1 MLEAPSFHI
10 LPALR
15 EYGGRE
21 DRSSLLLLGL
31 IGATV
36 LVLPSLSLLPSLSPY
51 NEKRV
56 LQVGILL
63 VVGAVLV
70 VSRTARQRWLSVFI
84 RLPRLAQ
91 WGLCTVL
98 GLGLLSSALAPAPFY
113 AFLEVGHFVLLF
125 AAAGGVA
132 MAVRQAPKRTER
144 FILGAVT
151 VSVLLYAVYFAVRY
165 GGALAFPALEIG
177 KETVGGFANTRF
189 FNQYQ
194 TWTLPL
200 LGGAVL
206 ALPKRWRAVRGGV
219 LFLAGLWWTL
229 IFASNVR
236 GTVVAMGIAAVGV
249 RLLFRNHAHR
259 WLSVQAMA
267 LLGGGVLYFFAFY
280 LIGDAAPQFA
290 AQMQQADGSSWRI
303 LRWLSCLQLAGSHPW
318 LGVGPMHFAWP
329 PFHFEPGAHPHNAFL
344 QWLVEWGVPST
355 VLMSGMIIWGGW
367 QWMQQENEEASTASP
382 RSNAV
387 RVALVASLLAGTAH
401 AMVSGLLVMPVS
413 QILLVLVGGWAWGR
427 FQYRS
432 TTPDTSVSVGAQA
445 AFCVLL
451 IASIG
456 IIGSSL
462 QALKTI
468 KERRSAFLEAVERN
482 KLSPRYWAQG
492 YIGVQDS
499 TVLKR
504 ARRDH

>member
-1 MLEAPSFHI
+1 MSVSAPGI
-10 LPALR
+10 LTGLR
-15 EYGGRE
+15 RYVRDEGRWI
-21 DRSSLLLLGL
+21 LLLLGL
-31 IGATV
+31 IGGYV
-36 LVLPSLSLLPSLSPY
+36 LIIPSVSFIPTLDPY

-56 LQVGILL
+56 LQIGLLLTVGVVLL
-63 VVGAVLV
+63 AFKEP
-70 VSRTARQRWLSVFI
+70 RRAWLTTFG
-84 RLPRLAQ
+84 RLPRFARGGLAV
-91 WGLCTVL
+91 VL

-113 AFLEVGHFVLLF
+113 AVLEVAHVVLLF
-125 AAAGGVA
+125 VAAGAVA
-132 MAVRQAPKRTER
+132 SVVRRGQDQLQWVL
-144 FILGAVT
+144 LGT
-151 VSVLLYAVYFAVRY
+151 VVLSGLLYAVYFAASY
-165 GGALAFPALEIG
+165 AAFVVIPGLDVG
-177 KETVGGFANTRF
+177 RETVSGFANIRH

-194 TWTLPL
+194 TWSLPL
-200 LGGAVL
+200 LI
-206 ALPKRWRAVRGGV
+206 GGV
-219 LFLAGLWWTL
+219 LAVPSRRAGVRGLVLGLAALWWTL
-229 IFASNVR
+229 VFAS
-236 GTVVAMGIAAVGV
+236 GV
-249 RLLFRNHAHR
+249 RATMLAVAGASLIAWAVFRSRAHR
-259 WLSVQAMA
+259 WMGVQLLAV
-267 LLGGGVLYFFAFY
+267 LLGGVIYFFAFY
-280 LIGDAAPQFA
+280 LVGEQAPQVVDRLN
-290 AQMQQADGSSWRI
+290 QEGGYSWR
-303 LRWLSCLQLAGSHPW
+303 LQRWRTCLELVTTHPW
-318 LGVGPMHFAWP
+318 LGGGPMHFAWP

-344 QWLVEWGVPST
+344 QWLAEWGVPST

-432 TTPDTSVSVGAQA
+432 TTPETSVSVGAQA

-456 IIGSSL
+456 IVGSSL

-504 ARRDH
+504 ARRDR